1 MNAERGIPSG
11 REHLGDLATIPAGAF
26 AGPYQHLWAVVKTT
40 ARGFVAR
47 SNAYWIDV
55 IRWPLFPLVYFATM
69 YLAYTA
75 SGRQTVGGV
84 DTAAFLMVG
93 MFAFITWS
101 GTIWSSGYA
110 VEYERSEG
118 TIAALFL
125 SPASRVAV
133 IAGYG
138 LGGFVWMLPAF
149 VSMALLGL
157 ATGARFN
164 VGDPLAVIG
173 AVAALL
179 AGSLATGFALAG
191 LFILSRHANLFANF
205 IQLPAHFLAGFV
217 VPRDSLPAWLL
228 PISNAVPAG
237 HAVDALRASAL
248 HGATL
253 AETLPQLG
261 LTLGLSALYA
271 VVGAICLGRIEYAA
285 KRSGQLDLY

>member
-1 MNAERGIPSG
+1 MSTMSSAQPTTEIAFRGELA
-11 REHLGDLATIPAGAF
+11 RHWATVLATARC
-26 AGPYQHLWAVVKTT
+26 YVK
-40 ARGFVAR
+40 RV
-47 SNAYWIDV
+47 NVYPIDV
-55 IRWPLFPLVYFATM
+55 IRWPLFPLMLYATM
-69 YLAYTA
+69 RLTYAAAGRDTVAGANTSA
-75 SGRQTVGGV
+75 S
-84 DTAAFLMVG
+84 LLVG
-93 MFAFITWS
+93 MFGLITWTAS
-101 GTIWSSGYA
+101 IWSSGYTL
-110 VEYERSEG
+110 EFERDEG

-138 LGGFVWMLPAF
+138 LGGIVWLLPA
-149 VSMALLGL
+149 VAVVTLLGV
-157 ATGARFN
+157 AIGARLD
-164 VGDPLAVIG
+164 VSEPLAP
-173 AVAALL
+173 LL
-179 AGSLATGFALAG
+179 AGLALLVASVATGFALAG

-217 VPRDSLPAWLL
+217 VPRDSLPSWLL
-228 PISNAVPAG
+228 PISNAVPAA
-237 HAVDALRASAL
+237 HAVDALRAGAL